1 MPDPKKTQ
9 IVEELHEKFAKVKGA
24 VISDFK
30 GMSVKELGPLRKELR
45 EKSIELRVVKNTLAL
60 RAMEETPLKILED
73 YFKGPT
79 LIGLSY
85 DDPISIAKVF
95 TEFAKKEPKLKITV
109 GFLEGKKVDH
119 AGLKDL
125 ADLPSRDV
133 LLSSV
138 LAAMNGPTRKFVG
151 TLNAVLVK
159 CVGVLNAIKDKK
171 EGSS

>member
-9 IVEELHEKFAKVKGA
+9 IVEELHEKFSRVKGA

-30 GMSVKELGPLRKELR
+30 GMSVKELGSLRRDLR
-45 EKSIELRVVKNTLAL
+45 EKSVELRVVKNTLAL
-60 RAMEETPLKILED
+60 RAMQETPLKILAD

-85 DDPISIAKVF
+85 GDPISPAKVF

-109 GFLEGKKVDH
+109 GFLEGKKVDN
-119 AGLKDL
+119 AGLKEL
-125 ADLPSRDV
+125 ADLPSKEV

-138 LAAMNGPTRKFVG
+138 LATMSGPTQKFAG
-151 TLNAVLVK
+151 TLNAVIVK
-159 CVGVLNAIKDKK
+159 YVGVLNAIKEKK